1 MLFFKRKILYFF
13 SINFNMNNSTY
24 NTEDYYMRIAFDLAK
39 KALDLN
45 EVPVGAIIV
54 LDGKII
60 SQGYNR
66 KESDNCVIAHAEMIA
81 IQQASKYLNNWR
93 LNRCEMYVTLEPCPM
108 CTGAIIQSRISKITY
123 GSKNPNYGSLESVLN
138 LQNYYPDAKNISLKS
153 GIMNDEI
160 SEMLKNFFRKKL

>member
-1 MLFFKRKILYFF
+1 
-13 SINFNMNNSTY
+13 MNNSTY

-54 LDGKII
+54 LDGEII